1 MATDVTTDLSR
12 LAECGTLLAVKVYRV
27 QVDEDAWHVPVL
39 PCLDHEAMLHQH
51 VAPHVSVYLRE
62 RGHDGI
68 HEVAVYS
75 ADRRLQVDLVSTS
88 GEHSDASQAQLLE
101 QLRRVFGDY
110 RLEVHHPS
118 WWRGERRVTEAC
130 RAQITLRQVL
140 IDKPSDD
147 LKRRI
152 DRLQLVGALMEKQ
165 SRVASWGV
173 RTMTGPLLAAT
184 GVVLY
189 GVLGL
194 LSLRLGMVNTTALQ
208 YAIIGTLGAI
218 FLYYRLKAVQ
228 LTDMAN
234 RVWKRASEYSLILS
248 ERTRIKN

>member
-1 MATDVTTDLSR
+1 MAPDVTTDLAR
-12 LAECGTLLAVKVYRV
+12 LADCGTILAVKVYRV
-27 QVDEDAWHVPVL
+27 KVDQNAWHVPQL

-62 RGHDGI
+62 PEHDGI
-68 HEVAVYS
+68 HEVAVYP
-75 ADRRLQVDLVSTS
+75 AERRLQVDQVSTS
-88 GEHSDASQAQLLE
+88 GEHSDASQARLIE
-101 QLRRVFGDY
+101 HLRRAFGDY
-110 RLEVHHPS
+110 RLEIHRPS
-118 WWRGERRVTEAC
+118 WLRGERRVTEAC

-140 IDKPSDD
+140 LDTPSDD

-194 LSLRLGMVNTTALQ
+194 LSLRLGTANTTGLQ

-218 FLYYRLKAVQ
+218 FLYYGLKAVQ

-248 ERTRIKN
+248 ERSRIKN